1 MAGPVDNAFVLGH
14 FPDALAC
21 DMESGSISQ
30 VCHMY
35 NVPFMSMRVISDTAE
50 EENRL
55 GQFENFWETVGS
67 ESFEILQAFVN
78 ALPDTI

>member
-1 MAGPVDNAFVLGH
+1 
-14 FPDALAC
+14 
-21 DMESGSISQ
+21 
-30 VCHMY
+30 
-35 NVPFMSMRVISDTAE
+35 MSMRVISDTAE